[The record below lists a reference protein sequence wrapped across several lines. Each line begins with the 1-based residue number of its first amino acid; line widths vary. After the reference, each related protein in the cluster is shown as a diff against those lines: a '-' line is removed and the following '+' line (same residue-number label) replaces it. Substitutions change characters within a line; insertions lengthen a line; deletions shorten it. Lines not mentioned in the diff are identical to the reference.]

1 VAGPMSATT
10 QRRIRTPHP
19 RKKGPESTGFS
30 APDEQPVT
38 GGAADER
45 PLATAWI
52 TDELLEET
60 IDVWSEACG
69 RPVTEEEAVEILVNV
84 RRLGQVLLKA
94 RKEMDKK

>member
-1 VAGPMSATT
+1 MSATT
-10 QRRIRTPHP
+10 QRRIKTP
-19 RKKGPESTGFS
+19 RARRKGPESTGFR
-30 APDEQPVT
+30 APGEQPVT
-38 GGAADER
+38 DGAANER

-60 IDVWSEACG
+60 IDVWSEAYG
-69 RPVTEEEAVEILVNV
+69 RPITEEEAVEILVNV